1 MTASTPIPTN
11 GPEKDPMVILPPLL
25 DQAIAAL
32 TDLDPD
38 LAAYGPKFA
47 ALQARWREG
56 RFHLA
61 VLGQFKRGKS
71 TLLNALLG
79 AEVLATSVVPL
90 TAIPTFLSWGEK
102 RRARITFSDDKPPED
117 RTFTADAQLHDFL
130 STYVTEAGNPK
141 NRLEV
146 SHVEVFLPADLL
158 RKGVVLIDT
167 PGIGSTFRHNT
178 EATLNFLT
186 QCDAALFIVSA
197 DPPVTEVEV
206 EFLKQVRHKVPHLS
220 FVMNKIDYLDETERA
235 TALDFFRKVLE
246 GQGGIAIGPEIF
258 TVSARRGLQ
267 ARLAGDPAGWQ
278 ASGLA
283 RLEAHLIDFLA
294 TGKSRTLAQAL
305 ARKAQTLTDE
315 AVMSIEV
322 RLRAMDISIE
332 ELERRLAT
340 FERKLQEAEQE
351 RLTSQDLLKGANRRM
366 HEFLEEYAEELRRR
380 ALAYLDSRV
389 REAIERSN
397 GDGIDEDMVR
407 DLLAQV
413 IPGYFEHETG
423 KAVKTFEARMAEALR
438 PFQRRTDELIG
449 LIRKTAAELFDIPYR
464 APDSADAFKMI
475 EKPYWVTHKWRAGLR
490 SLTGSFLDHF
500 TSAAS
505 RQARAL
511 ARIAEQLQLLVVEN
525 VENLRWPIFQSID
538 QTFLHFGSTLDDRLK
553 ETIAATHGAM
563 KATLDV
569 RRTRASQLEPL
580 RQRYA
585 EAVHRLV
592 ELSAAFVTVG
602 GAPPQPPAASATGSA
617 SGVTGRASAN
627 AGGSD
632 LGRARPANGAEPTA
646 APPTGPGSF

>member
-1 MTASTPIPTN
+1 MAASAPPPIN
-11 GPEKDPMVILPPLL
+11 GTGRDPMEVLPPLL
-25 DQAIAAL
+25 EQAVAAL
-32 TDLDPD
+32 AGLDPD
-38 LAAYGPKFA
+38 LMAYGPKFE
-47 ALQARWREG
+47 ALHQRWREG

-90 TAIPTFLSWGEK
+90 TAIPTFLSWGET

-117 RTFTADAQLHDFL
+117 QTFTEDARLHDFL
-130 STYVTEAGNPK
+130 RTYVTEAGNPK
-141 NRLEV
+141 NHLEV

-178 EATLNFLT
+178 EATLNFLP

-206 EFLKQVRHKVPHLS
+206 EFLTQVWHKVPHLS
-220 FVMNKIDYLDETERA
+220 YVMNKIDYLDETERT

-246 GQGGIAIGPEIF
+246 SQGGIPVGSEIF
-258 TVSARRGLQ
+258 SVSARRGLK
-267 ARLAGDPAGWQ
+267 ARLGGDPAAWRE
-278 ASGLA
+278 SGLA

-294 TGKSRTLAQAL
+294 IGKSRTLALAI

-315 AVMSIEV
+315 VVLSIEV
-322 RLRAMDISIE
+322 RLRSMAISID

-340 FERKLQEAEQE
+340 FEGKLKEAEQE
-351 RLTSQDLLKGANRRM
+351 RLTSQDLLKGTNRRL
-366 HEFLEEYAEELRRR
+366 HEFLEEYAEELRQRS
-380 ALAYLDSRV
+380 LASLDSRV
-389 REAIERSN
+389 REAVEKSN
-397 GDGIDEDMVR
+397 GDGIDEDAVR
-407 DLLAQV
+407 DLLAQA

-423 KAVKTFEARMAEALR
+423 KAVKTFEARMAEELK

-449 LIRKTAAELFDIPYR
+449 MIRQTAAELFDIPYR

-490 SLTGSFLDHF
+490 SLTGSLLDHF
-500 TSAAS
+500 TSSAS
-505 RQARAL
+505 RKARAL

-563 KATLDV
+563 KATLDF
-569 RRTRASQLEPL
+569 RRTRASQMEPV

-592 ELSAAFVTVG
+592 ELSAAFGTVG
-602 GAPPQPPAASATGSA
+602 DNHQAGAAPSITGGTPP
-617 SGVTGRASAN
+617 
-627 AGGSD
+627 
-632 LGRARPANGAEPTA
+632 PTA
-646 APPTGPGSF
+646 TSQTTGQTTRQTTSPTTSPTTGQNDL